1 MNDLPLIIQQLGVI
15 LKMIGLILLTLT
27 CIALSALTGALI
39 TFFTF
44 NP

>member
-1 MNDLPLIIQQLGVI
+1 MTDLPLIIQQLGVI
-15 LKMIGLILLTLT
+15 LKMIGLILLTFT
-27 CIALSALTGALI
+27 YITLSALTGALI